1 MRTSIRGYLAT
12 GGRELHLPLKFSRA
26 IWFEPIIEPL
36 RRTGRTSQHLY
47 RSIRGKRF
55 KGDILPIEIVAYH
68 PRSNGNPARHALT
81 RKRTEDRNGTI
92 WLDYLPNE
100 VTKTLRS
107 FFKLTDMLSHN
118 QQQQRQGSA
127 RRDRATWVSPR
138 ADKSKQRPK
147 QLAKC
152 TTNSDPN
159 HSTRKDTPIAMITN
173 KRRLTTRHRTR
184 KSSHSSEHLNGNPR
198 VSFV

>member
-12 GGRELHLPLKFSRA
+12 GGREVLLPLKFSRA

-36 RRTGRTSQHLY
+36 RRTERTSQHLY

-68 PRSNGNPARHALT
+68 PRSNGNPARHTLT

-100 VTKTLRS
+100 VTTLRS
-107 FFKLTDMLSHN
+107 ISIAQPATAATGCSQTGSSNVSKSTS
-118 QQQQRQGSA
+118 RQVQ
-127 RRDRATWVSPR
+127 ATT
-138 ADKSKQRPK
+138 Q
-147 QLAKC
+147 
-152 TTNSDPN
+152 TTSQKYHYSDPN
-159 HSTRKDTPIAMITN
+159 HSTRKDTTIAMITK
-173 KRRLTTRHRTR
+173 KRRFTTRHRTR